1 MEKRNKDDM
10 VIRKGPWMAEED
22 EILKDYVKKYGPR
35 DWSSIRSKGLLP
47 RTGKS
52 CRLRWVNKLKPDLKT
67 GCKFSADE
75 ERVVI
80 DLQAKFGNKWA
91 RIATYLPGRT
101 DNDVKNFWSTRQKR
115 LGRIRQASPLPNKS
129 QRKIEKTSVPTEAH
143 ILEAPNFSVVSM
155 GDESSSSDRSGSHP
169 KVENFDGTNM
179 QPIPEMANPDF
190 HHLETNLPLL
200 DYMTIEPIEKK
211 PFDPLPQFPFPQ
223 LPEDSMDIP
232 LMPEGQDL
240 ITGLSDTN
248 FLGAFPQG
256 LHFPVGMPY
265 FGFDGTGPIS
275 GKHERDNPVMP
286 ENCFDDFPVD
296 MFDYLEQV
304 PSSSG
309 R

>member
-1 MEKRNKDDM
+1 MEKRKDEM

-67 GCKFSADE
+67 GCKFSAEE

-91 RIATYLPGRT
+91 RIATYLTGRT

-115 LGRIRQASPLPNKS
+115 LGRIRQASSSPLPNKS
-129 QRKIEKTSVPTEAH
+129 QRRIEKISVTPETH
-143 ILEAPNFSVVSM
+143 FLEGPNFGVVST
-155 GDESSSSDRSGSHP
+155 GEESSSSDWSGSRS
-169 KVENFDGTNM
+169 KVENFEGTKM
-179 QPIPEMANPDF
+179 QPIPEMTNPNF
-190 HHLETNLPLL
+190 LHLETNLPLL
-200 DYMTIEPIEKK
+200 DYMPIEKK
-211 PFDPLPQFPFPQ
+211 PCYDPLTQYPFPP
-223 LPEDSMDIP
+223 LPEPSMDLP
-232 LMPEGQDL
+232 LLTEGQDL

-248 FLGAFPQG
+248 FLGVFPQG
-256 LHFPVGMPY
+256 LNFPVGMPY
-265 FGFDGTGPIS
+265 FGFDGTGQIS
-275 GKHERDNPVMP
+275 GKHDRDNPVMP
-286 ENCFDDFPVD
+286 DNGFDDFPVD
-296 MFDYLEQV
+296 MFDYLEQL
-304 PSSSG
+304 PTSSE